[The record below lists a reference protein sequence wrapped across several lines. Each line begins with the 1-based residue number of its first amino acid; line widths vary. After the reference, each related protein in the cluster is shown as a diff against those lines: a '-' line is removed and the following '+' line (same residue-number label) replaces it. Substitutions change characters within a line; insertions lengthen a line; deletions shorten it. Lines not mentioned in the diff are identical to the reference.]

1 MRSIPVLLIL
11 AALAQGADRCVMIE
25 EFTWNG

>member
-1 MRSIPVLLIL
+1 MKIVPVLLAL